1 MSLWGELDRYPWLD
15 AQPLAGSQLSTNGS
29 FDSLSLSI
37 AANSDRYILA
47 RLAWSQILPKYVS
60 NCMQR
65 AQSASGQSVEAIR
78 TGNMYRLPVA
88 AEILKEGVSDD
99 TRACVSGRLPWDK
112 CLSAFFHH
120 SFSTLQELS
129 GAVRD
134 GLRSA
139 TKHTGVAATKGE
151 AHFTIPNPNFR
162 LAIENLTIFRSER
175 AHSGRHAV
183 NSRRRAYNS
192 NFLRLFRWI

>member
-99 TRACVSGRLPWDK
+99 TRACKRARPFWETRCQLQTARIQLQFLASFQVDLRDTTILTYCQFSRNY
-112 CLSAFFHH
+112 CLK
-120 SFSTLQELS
+120 L
-129 GAVRD
+129 
-134 GLRSA
+134 GLRR
-139 TKHTGVAATKGE
+139 
-151 AHFTIPNPNFR
+151 FI
-162 LAIENLTIFRSER
+162 
-175 AHSGRHAV
+175 
-183 NSRRRAYNS
+183 
-192 NFLRLFRWI
+192 